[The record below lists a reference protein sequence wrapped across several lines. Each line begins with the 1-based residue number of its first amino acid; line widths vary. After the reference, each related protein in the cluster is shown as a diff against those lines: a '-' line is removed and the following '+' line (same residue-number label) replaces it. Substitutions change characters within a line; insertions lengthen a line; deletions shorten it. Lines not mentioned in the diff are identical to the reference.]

1 MYKRQ
6 VIIFGNETADGNK
19 FYLVYDKA
27 SGVLLEGYSK
37 YMGYELEIK
46 IKNTD
51 VKLGVSEWFIPTIGG
66 AAVVII
72 IIIAIV
78 IKKKSIK

>member
-1 MYKRQ
+1 
-6 VIIFGNETADGNK
+6 
-19 FYLVYDKA
+19 
-27 SGVLLEGYSK
+27 
-37 YMGYELEIK
+37 MGYELEIK

-66 AAVVII
+66 AAVVIT

-78 IKKKSIK
+78 IKRRSVQ